1 MGESNL
7 PRKQHRRVSLPQREE
22 LDAGP
27 GTVRIVGG
35 EFRGRKLKYSG
46 DERTRPMKDRVREA
60 VFNLLSTSVRGS
72 HAIDLFAGTGALG
85 FEALSRGAAR
95 ATLIECHF
103 PTVALI
109 RENARTLGVENRI
122 QVAGADTFYW
132 VNHQPEHGPEPQ
144 TIFVSPPYEF
154 FVSRQAEMIELIRR
168 MLDAAPAS
176 SRIVFET
183 DERFNPADL
192 PDAEGWDVR
201 EYPPA
206 VVALYRKPSLEPD
219 AST

>member
-1 MGESNL
+1 M
-7 PRKQHRRVSLPQREE
+7 PRKQRRRVELPKRDE

-35 EFRGRKLKYSG
+35 EFRGRKLRYSG

-60 VFNLLSTSVRGS
+60 VFNLISVSVRGS

-95 ATLIECHF
+95 ATFIECHF
-103 PTVALI
+103 PTVAII
-109 RENARTLGVENRI
+109 RENAQTLGVENRV

-132 VNHQPEHGPEPQ
+132 VDHRPEQGPEPQ

-154 FVSRQAEMIELIRR
+154 FVSRREEMLSLIQK
-168 MLDAAPAS
+168 MLDAAPPG
-176 SRIVFET
+176 SRLIVET
-183 DERFNPADL
+183 DERFNPEDL
-192 PDAEGWDVR
+192 PDAAEWDVR
-201 EYPPA
+201 QYPPA
-206 VVALYRKPSLEPD
+206 VVSLYRKAIPEP
-219 AST
+219 ATA

>member
-1 MGESNL
+1 M
-7 PRKQHRRVSLPQREE
+7 PRKQRRRVELPKRDE

-35 EFRGRKLKYSG
+35 EFRGRKLRYSG

-60 VFNLLSTSVRGS
+60 VFNLISVSVRGS

-95 ATLIECHF
+95 ATFIECHF
-103 PTVALI
+103 PTVAII
-109 RENARTLGVENRI
+109 RENARTLGVENRV

-132 VNHQPEHGPEPQ
+132 VDHRPEQGPEPQ

-154 FVSRQAEMIELIRR
+154 FVSRREEMLSLIQK
-168 MLDAAPAS
+168 MLDAAPAG
-176 SRIVFET
+176 SRLIVET

-192 PDAEGWDVR
+192 PDADAWDVR
-201 EYPPA
+201 QYPPA
-206 VVALYRKPSLEPD
+206 VVSVYRKPPQEP
-219 AST
+219 ASE